1 MNKTDRLLAIVLEL
15 QRHEVLRAE
24 DLAATFETSVR
35 TIYRDIQALSEAGV
49 PVVGSTGRG
58 YSLMEG
64 YFLPPISFSVDEA
77 VTLLIGMD
85 FIEQK
90 FDADYEFKAQTSR
103 GKIEAILP
111 ENVRSEAARIRK
123 TIRLLTSAKDASIG
137 QEKEYIETI
146 RRAILDEKKIQFHYS
161 KIVPEEDGNR
171 QSVRV
176 AAPYGL
182 ALVRGT
188 WMLIAHCDL
197 RQDIRHFRL
206 SRMTGLHV
214 LEDRF
219 LVPSDFH
226 LHHYKPR
233 DARNIRISILVSH
246 DIADKVK
253 ESNNYYMEA
262 SEDHPDGLLVRF
274 RVRQPED
281 LLHWVLGWGG
291 GCRCDGA
298 GVFPEAGSP
307 RSRKNV
313 KTLLTCCCQ

>member
-1 MNKTDRLLAIVLEL
+1 MNKSDRLLAIVLEL
-15 QRHEVLRAE
+15 QRKEVLRAE

-64 YFLPPISFSVDEA
+64 YFLPPISFTVEEA

-85 FIEQK
+85 FIEQR
-90 FDADYEFKAQTSR
+90 FDANYGIKAQTSR
-103 GKIEAILP
+103 GKVEAILP
-111 ENVRSEAARIRK
+111 ENVRSEACRVRK
-123 TIRLLTSAKDASIG
+123 TMRLLTSGKDATCE

-146 RRAILDEKKIQFHYS
+146 RRAILEERKVRFRYS
-161 KIVPEEDGNR
+161 KSVPELDGNR

-182 ALVRGT
+182 VLVQGT

-197 RQDIRHFRL
+197 RQEIRHFRL
-206 SRMTGLHV
+206 SRMSELNV
-214 LEDRF
+214 LEYRF
-219 LVPSDFH
+219 NVPSDFN
-226 LHHYKPR
+226 LHDYKPQ
-233 DARNIRISILVSH
+233 DDRNIHVCILVNR

-262 SEDHPDGLLVRF
+262 AEDHPDGLLVNF
-274 RVRQPED
+274 RVRHPED
-281 LLHWVLGWGG
+281 LLRWVLGWGA
-291 GCRCDGA
+291 D
-298 GVFPEAGSP
+298 VVVLEPESFRNRVRDEAEKMLK
-307 RSRKNV
+307 RY
-313 KTLLTCCCQ
+313 